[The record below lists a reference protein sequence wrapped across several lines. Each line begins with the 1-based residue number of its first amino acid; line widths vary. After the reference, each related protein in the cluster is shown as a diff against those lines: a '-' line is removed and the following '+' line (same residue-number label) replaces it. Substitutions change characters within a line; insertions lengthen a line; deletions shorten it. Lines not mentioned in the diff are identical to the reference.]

1 MFILFWTQKSSL
13 SCSRCF
19 GAFKKREKKVV
30 HYCVHTILGIKEFIL
45 VLTLFLGLKK
55 VQCYVHIVLQIKEVI
70 IVFILFLGLEFIIQ
84 CVNIVL
90 GLKRK
95 EKGQYCHCSW
105 AKKLYCCVHMVLDLK
120 TFSIRLV
127 LYLFSI
133 MFALLLAV
141 RRHLAGITGCR

>member
-1 MFILFWTQKSSL
+1 MFILFRTQKSSL

-19 GAFKKREKKVV
+19 GAKKVL
-30 HYCVHTILGIKEFIL
+30 YCVHIVLGIKEFII

-55 VQCYVHIVLQIKEVI
+55 VQYCFHIVLGIKEVI
-70 IVFILFLGLEFIIQ
+70 IVFTLFLGQEFIIQ

-90 GLKRK
+90 GLKKK
-95 EKGQYCHCSW
+95 EKEGQYCHCSW
-105 AKKLYCCVHMVLDLK
+105 AKILYCCVHTVLDLK

-141 RRHLAGITGCR
+141 RRQLAGDTGCR